1 MNILFA
7 IQHAKLVQINGY
19 TLLKRFA
26 CDPAETLRADDIV
39 LKAWADGGELELTLD
54 DVTGAVELEQNAYRL
69 RSGAVLCLYR
79 RPTIH

>member
-1 MNILFA
+1 MSILQA
-7 IQHAKLVQINGY
+7 IQQARLVQINGH

-26 CDPAETLRADDIV
+26 CDPSDDLLADDIV

-54 DVTGAVELEQNAYRL
+54 DITGAVELEPNAYRL
-69 RSGAVLCLYR
+69 RSGAVLCFYR